1 MKTGVAALARTLF
14 WLFTG
19 WSSTGLAQDIP
30 VEVMVGNRNYYY
42 QHSFHRI
49 VHAPM
54 RIGFFHTASLYHYF
68 DKDQKAESMMQ
79 AYLTYSASPSV
90 KVAVGTF
97 YASGPGFKPALALQI
112 ARRYKNSFL
121 LVVPRMDLT
130 NAPSFEVMALVEYT
144 PRLNEKL
151 LAYTRFQIMSNA
163 LPGTHNRSYQ
173 NARAG
178 VQYKKAQFG
187 LALNV
192 DEYGA
197 ERDTYFNLGVFL
209 RYDL

>member
-1 MKTGVAALARTLF
+1 
-14 WLFTG
+14 
-19 WSSTGLAQDIP
+19 
-30 VEVMVGNRNYYY
+30 
-42 QHSFHRI
+42 
-49 VHAPM
+49 
-54 RIGFFHTASLYHYF
+54 
-68 DKDQKAESMMQ
+68 MMQ
-79 AYLTYSASPSV
+79 AYLTYSASPLV

-97 YASGPGFKPALALQI
+97 YASGPGFRPALALQI

-121 LVVPRMDLT
+121 LVVPRIDLIK
-130 NAPSFEVMALVEYT
+130 APSLEVMALVEYT
-144 PRLNEKL
+144 PRLNEKF

-163 LPGTHNRSYQ
+163 LPGSHNRSYQ

-178 VQYKKAQFG
+178 LQYKKTQFG